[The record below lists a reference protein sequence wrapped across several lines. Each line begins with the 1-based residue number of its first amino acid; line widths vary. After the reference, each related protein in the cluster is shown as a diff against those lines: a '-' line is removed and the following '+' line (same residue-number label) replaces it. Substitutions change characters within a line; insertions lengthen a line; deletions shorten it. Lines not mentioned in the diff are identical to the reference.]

1 MRAGAVRCGR
11 LIYHPLSG
19 FGTFSPGHG
28 RGRRSNPKFMS
39 VGQTSRG
46 RRRFALDCIDGT
58 GEGPGRQVE
67 GEKEKWGTSS
77 LSLRG
82 NPRKFGLSFLIG
94 IRTPPGLE
102 GRNRQVQVE
111 MVQLQT
117 PLLFVLTVMRALFY
131 GLA

>member
-1 MRAGAVRCGR
+1 MRRGR

-19 FGTFSPGHG
+19 FGTFSPGH
-28 RGRRSNPKFMS
+28 GRRSNPKFMS

-67 GEKEKWGTSS
+67 GEIEKWGTFG

-117 PLLFVLTVMRALFY
+117 PLLFVHTLMRALFY
-131 GLA
+131 RLA